1 MNYTKVCSLV
11 FAAFM
16 LTHCGYDKAMAQASV
31 SIGAGFDCFTDIDGS
46 KTLGK
51 LEQSGFRAVKFS
63 AVNAKVEREIDAL
76 DAKAESLSEITSK
89 PESLFNKLLKKFVK
103 TFISRFPD
111 LTIQTE
117 FDDKAQRSAV
127 VKSIKDA
134 TRQRKIELRA
144 VIKRARACKGGTTSP
159 PQNGTTISPTIK
171 LVSFRGSRSAYSGFL
186 ILTKPRKSQF
196 STKPGGFNVCTR
208 INFPL
213 EGAEV
218 TGRYTGVGT
227 DLCFVGGGIVDD
239 DAVAACNATLP
250 SGFVGLFLK
259 KAQSSDI
266 SDEGLRN
273 LEDLIAGNVP
283 TVLLRALDQFTGSRD
298 KALALC
304 EQFLK

>member
-1 MNYTKVCSLV
+1 MKYIRVRTFIL
-11 FAAFM
+11 AAFA
-16 LTHCGYDKAMAQASV
+16 LSLLGNNEAFSQASV

-51 LEQSGFRAVKFS
+51 LEQSGFRAIKFS
-63 AVNAKVEREIDAL
+63 AVNAKIEREIDAL
-76 DAKAESLSEITSK
+76 DAKADSLSDITNK

-103 TFISRFPD
+103 AFNTRFPD

-117 FDDKAQRSAV
+117 FDDKVQRSAV
-127 VKSIKDA
+127 VKSIREA

-144 VIKRARACKGGTTSP
+144 VVKKAKACKGGTTSP

-171 LVSFRGSRSAYSGFL
+171 IISFRGSRSAYAGFL
-186 ILTKPRKSQF
+186 VLTKPRKVKF

-227 DLCFVGGGIVDD
+227 DLCFSGSGIVDD

-250 SGFVGLFLK
+250 SGFVGLFIK
-259 KAQSSDI
+259 KAQSTDI
-266 SDEGLRN
+266 SDEGLKN
-273 LEDLIAGNVP
+273 LEALIVGNVP

-298 KALALC
+298 KALAIC
-304 EQFLK
+304 EQFLR